1 MVVQLTSLGHAVRLN
16 SMIVMV
22 VVMVMIILVV
32 LITIMIV
39 MIVMIMNLIIMVLE
53 TLPGR
58 STEGSKVPCQSPLR
72 PCKHDPPGVDDD
84 HKEEERPSNCCGTLA
99 AA

>member
-1 MVVQLTSLGHAVRLN
+1 MVVELPSLGHAVRLN

-22 VVMVMIILVV
+22 VVGLSDGGHDHDGHDRDDHDFDHHGF
-32 LITIMIV
+32 
-39 MIVMIMNLIIMVLE
+39 E

-58 STEGSKVPCQSPLR
+58 STEGSKGPSQSPLR
-72 PCKHDPPGVDDD
+72 PCKHGPPGVDDD
-84 HKEEERPSNCCGTLA
+84 DYEERRRRSLCCCTLA

>member
-1 MVVQLTSLGHAVRLN
+1 MVVQLTSLGHAVRLD

-22 VVMVMIILVV
+22 VVMIMIILVM
-32 LITIMIV
+32 MI
-39 MIVMIMNLIIMVLE
+39 LIIMVFE

-72 PCKHDPPGVDDD
+72 PCKHDPPGVDDQ
-84 HKEEERPSNCCGTLA
+84 KELEGPSNCCGTLA